1 VAALVVFQI
10 PAGII
15 IANEWGGSVQE
26 RLYDLHKSVGA
37 VLLPLVLARLI
48 YHLTHP
54 PLPLPADIHPLQQ
67 SAAHTTHWT
76 LYALLIVQPVVG
88 LIATSAYPAPIPIFG
103 LFDLPP
109 VWPEGPCALGAAVRP
124 APLAGD
130 RPGRGRGNAYRCGAA
145 PPFRAPG
152 SGSHAHGHGMI
163 RSRTRTFESKL
174 CSVGCTLGIPF
185 LTR

>member
-1 VAALVVFQI
+1 VAALVLFQI
-10 PAGII
+10 PAGIV
-15 IANEWGGSVQE
+15 IANEWGGPVQE

-48 YHLTHP
+48 YRLTHP

-76 LYALLIVQPVVG
+76 LYALLIVQPVLG

-109 VWPEGPCALGAAVRP
+109 VWPEDR
-124 APLAGD
+124 PLAE
-130 RPGRGRGNAYRCGAA
+130 RLFVLHRW
-145 PPFRAPG
+145 
-152 SGSHAHGHGMI
+152 
-163 RSRTRTFESKL
+163 
-174 CSVGCTLGIPF
+174 LGIVIGVVAAMHIAAAG
-185 LTR
+185 LGLAITRKLARMMGGDVTVTSEPGKGSVFTVRLPGGADT